1 MVALLISAGCVTGTA
16 HRLPLAGNPL
26 AQQAASCEATCRLKL
41 EPVSTQKCLSYSGS
55 YNPAD
60 DNCSFHPEPDRSA
73 YAACLDNCPGAM
85 VTDGA
90 SCPDPPIPG
99 MICEKTYKANPGGIA
114 GGVAATAGIGL
125 TIVVVAS
132 VAALLTGPGILLILL
147 IH

>member
-1 MVALLISAGCVTGTA
+1 MVALLMSAGCVTGTA

-26 AQQAASCEATCRLKL
+26 AQQAVSCEAACRRQLK
-41 EPVSTQKCLSYSGS
+41 PVSTQKCV
-55 YNPAD
+55 D
-60 DNCSFHPEPDRSA
+60 DPPLYGDCSPGGEPDRSG

-99 MICEKTYKANPGGIA
+99 LICEKTYKANPGGIA

-125 TIVVVAS
+125 TIAVIAS
-132 VAALLTGPGILLILL
+132 VAALAGPGILLILL